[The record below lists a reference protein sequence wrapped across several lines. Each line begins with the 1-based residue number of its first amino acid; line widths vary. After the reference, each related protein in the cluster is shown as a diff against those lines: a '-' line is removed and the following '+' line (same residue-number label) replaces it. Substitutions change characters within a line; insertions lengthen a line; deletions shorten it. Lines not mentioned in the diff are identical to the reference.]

1 MYMLNMMNY
10 FVLGMGLEGVFEE
23 AKTQGT
29 YALYI
34 VFIFIGVYLGVKR
47 AWALFASF
55 AAGAGILVF
64 FINKPD
70 ALKAIGTFLGG
81 LVGHIRKG
89 REPHAR
95 TKTKWNCSVLF
106 RKLYE
111 FHEKTI

>member
-1 MYMLNMMNY
+1 MFDMMNHLI
-10 FVLGMGLEGVFEE
+10 LGMGLEGLYEE
-23 AKTQGT
+23 VKKQGT

-34 VFIFIGVYLGVKR
+34 VFIGIGVYLGFKR

-81 LVGHIRKG
+81 LVG
-89 REPHAR
+89 
-95 TKTKWNCSVLF
+95 L
-106 RKLYE
+106 
-111 FHEKTI
+111 

>member
-55 AAGAGILVF
+55 AAGALGILVF

-81 LVGHIRKG
+81 LVG
-89 REPHAR
+89 
-95 TKTKWNCSVLF
+95 L
-106 RKLYE
+106 
-111 FHEKTI
+111 

>member
-1 MYMLNMMNY
+1 MYMLDMMNY

-34 VFIFIGVYLGVKR
+34 VFIFIGVYLGFKR
-47 AWALFASF
+47 AWTLFASLVVGG
-55 AAGAGILVF
+55 GALVF

-81 LVGHIRKG
+81 LVG
-89 REPHAR
+89 
-95 TKTKWNCSVLF
+95 L
-106 RKLYE
+106 
-111 FHEKTI
+111 